1 MMILREHPVLE
12 APAAEGVQPAATV
25 VETQLPVR
33 VSLME
38 RLVQAVFVL
47 SGIVC
52 TMIAVRF
59 LLLALG
65 ADLTTPFAAF
75 MLTLTAP
82 LVDPFLGLFG
92 ASPTS
97 GPSVL
102 ELSSLFAIFIY
113 TVAAYAVVSVL
124 RIGVAPRESR
134 AAYSIPRSLAQT
146 TASTRERTPSLS

>member
-1 MMILREHPVLE
+1 MMILREHPVE
-12 APAAEGVQPAATV
+12 TAPAVDVVQPAAPV
-25 VETQLPVR
+25 VETPVAPR
-33 VSLME
+33 AYLRLSLME
-38 RLVQAVFVL
+38 RVVQALFVL

-52 TMIAVRF
+52 TLIAIRF

-65 ADLTTPFAAF
+65 ADMTTPFAAF

-92 ASPTS
+92 PSPTS

-113 TVAAYAVVSVL
+113 TAATVAIASVL
-124 RIGVAPRESR
+124 RLLIAPNDPTGL
-134 AAYSIPRSLAQT
+134 AY
-146 TASTRERTPSLS
+146 RT

>member
-1 MMILREHPVLE
+1 
-12 APAAEGVQPAATV
+12 
-25 VETQLPVR
+25 
-33 VSLME
+33 ME
-38 RLVQAVFVL
+38 RVVQALFVL

-52 TMIAVRF
+52 SMIAVRF

-65 ADLTTPFAAF
+65 ADMTTPFAAF

-113 TVAAYAVVSVL
+113 TLATYAIVSVCRL
-124 RIGVAPRESR
+124 LIAPNDPTGL
-134 AAYSIPRSLAQT
+134 AY
-146 TASTRERTPSLS
+146 RT

>member
-1 MMILREHPVLE
+1 MMILREHPVVE
-12 APAAEGVQPAATV
+12 APAAEVESPVVVAPARAV
-25 VETQLPVR
+25 VRL
-33 VSLME
+33 SLME
-38 RLVQAVFVL
+38 RVVQALFVL

-65 ADLTTPFAAF
+65 ADMTTPFAAF

-102 ELSSLFAIFIY
+102 ELSSLFAIAIY
-113 TVAAYAVVSVL
+113 TVAAYAVASVL
-124 RIGVAPRESR
+124 RLLIAPNDPTGL
-134 AAYSIPRSLAQT
+134 AYKS
-146 TASTRERTPSLS
+146 